1 MVTQQTLDK
10 NTLGV
15 VFYFVSKL
23 NGILG
28 KTHLQK
34 LLFLTDLIAMKKL
47 KEKITTIEYKKYKHG
62 PYSAEIDDYTNH
74 LIDLNYI
81 ESKEF
86 PLSSNNAKKYTRYYL
101 KKNIP
106 IKEKLL
112 KSLGSKKLLVVDE
125 IADSFG
131 NLSLQNL
138 LDIVYNLPIVKNS
151 KMDSLLDIIKD
162 IEAESEEEKNALS
175 DLPF

>member
-1 MVTQQTLDK
+1 MQLAFLLQYHSGYSNIQCRHFLFFDFQETTLQPD
-10 NTLGV
+10 
-15 VFYFVSKL
+15 
-23 NGILG
+23 
-28 KTHLQK
+28 
-34 LLFLTDLIAMKKL
+34 
-47 KEKITTIEYKKYKHG
+47 
-62 PYSAEIDDYTNH
+62 
-74 LIDLNYI
+74 
-81 ESKEF
+81 
-86 PLSSNNAKKYTRYYL
+86 NADSFRDKKYTRYYL